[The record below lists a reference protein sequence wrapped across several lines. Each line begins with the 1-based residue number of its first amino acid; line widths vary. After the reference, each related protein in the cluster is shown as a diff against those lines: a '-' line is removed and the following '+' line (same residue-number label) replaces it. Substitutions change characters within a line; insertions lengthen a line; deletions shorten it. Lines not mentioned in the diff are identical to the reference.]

1 MTASLPRSPG
11 VYWFVDARGVP
22 LYVGKAANLRQR
34 VRSYFAGDDRRKIG
48 NLLRETAGVRHH
60 VVTSTLEAA
69 VVEARLIHR
78 LQPRYNRQGTRWRAA
93 PFVALTLGE
102 RFPRLKVV
110 RAPRA
115 DGSLYLGPLPSAQHA
130 TAVVEAIQTVAPLR
144 RCTESLGPRVTLPRR
159 TDPCL
164 AAQLGVA
171 LCPCAQ
177 PDRVEEYRRVVQ
189 VVVDGLTTRPDALLD
204 PLRWRLAELA
214 EARRFEE
221 ATLVRDRAGA
231 LAGALRRERRMAT
244 LRASG
249 RVRLVLPGGA
259 IAELDGGILTHATPP
274 PSGGADQLPFD
285 TTPPELVPA
294 AVRGPLPPELA
305 LELATV
311 VAWLDKEAHR
321 VRLEQCDGT
330 LASAWPSLPSF
341 TPGEPLS
348 PPKPLAA

>member
-1 MTASLPRSPG
+1 

-34 VRSYFAGDDRRKIG
+34 VRSYFSGDDRRKIG

-93 PFVALTLGE
+93 SFVALTLGE

-110 RAPRA
+110 RVARA

-144 RCTESLGPRVTLPRR
+144 RCAEPLGPRAVLPVRAH
-159 TDPCL
+159 PCL
-164 AAQLGVA
+164 PAQLGVA
-171 LCPCAQ
+171 LCPCAGRG
-177 PDRVEEYRRVVQ
+177 DAEEYRRVVQ
-189 VVVDGLTTRPDALLD
+189 LVVEGLTTRPEMLLE
-204 PLRWRLAELA
+204 PLRRRLAELA

-221 ATLVRDRAGA
+221 AALVRDRAGA
-231 LAGALRRERRMAT
+231 LSSALRRERRVAA

-249 RVRLVLPGGA
+249 WVRLVLPGGA
-259 IAELDGGILTHATPP
+259 VAELDRGVLVHATPP

-285 TTPPELVPA
+285 TTPPALEA
-294 AVRGPLPPELA
+294 AQGDGPLTAEVA

-311 VAWLDKEAHR
+311 VAWLDREAHR
-321 VRLEQCDGT
+321 VRLERCDGT
-330 LASAWPSLPSF
+330 LASAWPALPSF
-341 TPGEPLS
+341 LPGEPLG

>member
-1 MTASLPRSPG
+1 M
-11 VYWFVDARGVP
+11 YWFVDGRGVP

-48 NLLRETAGVRHH
+48 NLLRETVGVRHH

-110 RAPRA
+110 RVPRA
-115 DGSLYLGPLPSAQHA
+115 DGSLYLGPLPSTQHA

-144 RCTESLGPRVTLPRR
+144 RCTETLGPRTTLPRR
-159 TDPCL
+159 ADPCL
-164 AAQLGVA
+164 PAQLGVA
-171 LCPCAQ
+171 LCPCAGAG
-177 PDRVEEYRRVVQ
+177 EAEAYRRVVQ
-189 VVVDGLTTRPDALLD
+189 TVVEGLTTRPDALLE

-221 ATLVRDRAGA
+221 AALVRDRAGA
-231 LAGALRRERRMAT
+231 LASALRRQRRVAT
-244 LRASG
+244 LRSSG

-259 IAELDGGILTHATPP
+259 VAELEGGILVHATPP

-285 TTPPELVPA
+285 TTPPALAPA
-294 AVRGPLPPELA
+294 EDRSPLSPELA

-311 VAWLDKEAHR
+311 VAWLDREAHR
-321 VRLEQCDGT
+321 VRLERCDGT
-330 LASAWPSLPSF
+330 LASAWPALPSF
-341 TPGEPLS
+341 TPGEALAR
-348 PPKPLAA
+348 PKPLAA